1 MASVYLELFRDQRLF
16 ICQMLIHW
24 STETNTEVER
34 EIINQVY
41 CNFEDD
47 PSKIV
52 LFPVCAPCQATVA
65 HLSISLDCDGTD
77 RFPKKWTACP
87 VPPKPDYHL

>member
-1 MASVYLELFRDQRLF
+1 
-16 ICQMLIHW
+16 MLIHW